1 MTSVRWPIS
10 GVSCLRERAR
20 APGDTRNLGA
30 YRGSTQPDFVKVEAG
45 CRIRHGTAQT
55 TTPATIDLARPPK
68 RNGATPAANASAG
81 PSDHASRS
89 KPQQAAASRSK
100 PHPLGPR
107 FAGPRQ
113 GPGGGC
119 APSTPR
125 RSALRRRSRAAGS
138 PVLVSWRRAKA
149 AAAEV
154 EHERTRQVAHIGNN
168 LNQIARWANTYAS
181 AAEAVEV
188 AAQLVAIERAIAALA
203 SWRGA
208 T

>member
-89 KPQQAAASRSK
+89 KPQQAAPFGATLRGS
-100 PHPLGPR
+100 P
-107 FAGPRQ
+107 AGAC
-113 GPGGGC
+113 GGC

-188 AAQLVAIERAIAALA
+188 AGQLVAIERAIAALA